1 MSPCALTSINYTEY
15 SRCYNRNVVGSTTS
29 ARTRRYSPRQPREV
43 RREQILDAT
52 LRLIALH
59 GWSGMT
65 MERIAEEAAVA
76 KSVTYA
82 IFESQAGLQRA
93 VMKREQQR
101 TFGLAEQA
109 AAAAR
114 AGETPFAAL
123 ASSFAVWLDGVARDP
138 DSWKLVLLPI
148 DGAPD
153 SVRDAIRDGRERWR
167 QEMATIIDD
176 QLARAGITNVDTD
189 LLAHIIRGNIEYLAL
204 LIIEQPD
211 AYTPARIA
219 TAVATIATHISISS
233 PDAG

>member
-1 MSPCALTSINYTEY
+1 MPINYTEY
-15 SRCYNRNVVGSTTS
+15 SGGYNTAMAGEPTS
-29 ARTRRYSPRQPREV
+29 APSPRRYSPRQPREV

-52 LRLIALH
+52 LRLIARH

-65 MERIAEEAAVA
+65 MERIAAEAGVA

-82 IFESQAGLQRA
+82 IFESQAGVQRA
-93 VMKREQQR
+93 VMKREQER
-101 TFGLAEQA
+101 TVGLAAQA
-109 AAAAR
+109 AGAAR

-123 ASSFAVWLDGVARDP
+123 AASFAVWLDGVAQDP

-167 QEMATIIDD
+167 QEMVAIVED
-176 QLARAGITNVDTD
+176 QLARAGITNVDSD

-211 AYTPARIA
+211 AYTPERIA
-219 TAVATIATHISISS
+219 TAVATIATHISIT
-233 PDAG
+233 